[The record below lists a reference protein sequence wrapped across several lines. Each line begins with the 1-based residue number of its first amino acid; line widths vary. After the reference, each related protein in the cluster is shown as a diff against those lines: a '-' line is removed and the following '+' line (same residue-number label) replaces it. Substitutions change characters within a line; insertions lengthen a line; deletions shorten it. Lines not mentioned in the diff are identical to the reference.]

1 MLEKLLSPFTS
12 ILSRL
17 KYGQKFMLI
26 SVLFII
32 PIIVLLYEWNATQQT
47 QINFIRGEQAGVE
60 QISEIMPFMLQVQQ
74 QRGLINGYLNGNKEA
89 KSTIEAKLQ
98 EIAQLIE
105 HIEAKFR
112 KENLPQSYEKWASIH
127 REWIELRDSYE
138 SLKASDSFV
147 RHSKLVEQIE
157 ELIVNSADESELSL
171 DNEINSYYLM
181 RLVVQELPALIE
193 NSAFIRGTGNGILAS
208 RTLTDE
214 LKIQLLLREYESK
227 TALVSLNKSLSKI
240 AESQSNIN
248 VNLVEKGGQVAH
260 NIQNYLVLLEQEI
273 IHKQEMS
280 MNPDTFFTQGT
291 VAITTAD
298 EVFKL
303 AIMELDHILQERIDD
318 YTAERNVTLVIMVV
332 VLLLVVIF
340 YVAFFRSV
348 MDTVSILKQRAESM
362 AKGDFSQDIVLNTK
376 DELQLVGAAFNEMQ
390 RSMNRVLSLNQQI
403 SLTTFQSSQ
412 QLTGI
417 SDQSIQD
424 MKKVADSVQ
433 KVSDG
438 TASQKRTTVEASSAM
453 NEMAIGITRV
463 AEAASEVAS
472 VAIRASENAVIGNQ
486 QLIETM
492 DQMESIK
499 KTQADSAQIVAKLDE
514 HSVRISQIIKSI
526 MEIAKQTK
534 LLALNANIEAARAGE
549 HGRGFSVVAQE
560 IGELAEETSSS
571 GKSISDLLID
581 IRSLVGATV
590 SAMDS
595 IQIETNMG
603 MESIERTKETIDCI
617 LSEVKLVSEQ
627 IQDVSATTE
636 EMSAGMEEVA
646 ASIADVSDI
655 SHRTSN
661 EAELMATGTAEQLV
675 SAEKIQISAKELR
688 DMSQQLQNDLSKFVL
703 CNDVI
708 IPNLR

>member
-1 MLEKLLSPFTS
+1 MLDQLLSPFTA

-32 PIIVLLYEWNATQQT
+32 PIIVLLYAWNATQQI
-47 QINFIRGEQAGVE
+47 QIKFIKGEQAGVE

-89 KSTIEAKLQ
+89 KSAIEAKLQ
-98 EIAQLIE
+98 EISQYIE

-112 KENLPQSYEKWASIH
+112 KKNLPQSYEKWVSINK
-127 REWIELRDSYE
+127 EWIELRDSYE
-138 SLKASDSFV
+138 SLKASDSFI

-157 ELIVNSADESELSL
+157 ELIVSSADESELSL
-171 DNEINSYYLM
+171 DNEINSNYMM

-193 NSAFIRGTGNGILAS
+193 NSAFIRGCGNGVLAS

-214 LKIQLLLREYESK
+214 LKIQLLLKESESK
-227 TALVSLNKSLSKI
+227 TAFVNLNKSLSKI
-240 AESQSNIN
+240 AESHSNTN
-248 VNLVEKGGQVAH
+248 VNLVEKGGQAAQ
-260 NIQNYLVLLEQEI
+260 NIQNYLVLLDQEI
-273 IHKQEMS
+273 INKQEMN
-280 MNPDTFFTQGT
+280 MNPDTFFAQGT

-303 AIMELDHILQERIDD
+303 AITELDHIFQKRIDD
-318 YTAERNVTLVIMVV
+318 YTTERNVALLIMVV
-332 VLLLVVIF
+332 VFILVFIF
-340 YVAFFRSV
+340 YVAFYRSV
-348 MDTVSILKQRAESM
+348 MDTVSILKRRAESM
-362 AKGDFSQDIVLNTK
+362 ANGDFSQDIVLNTK

-390 RSMNRVLSLNQQI
+390 RSMNRVLSINQQI

-417 SDQSIQD
+417 SDQSIQS
-424 MKKVADSVQ
+424 MKRVADSVQ

-438 TASQKRTTVEASSAM
+438 TTSQKRTTVEAASAM

-472 VAIRASENAVIGNQ
+472 IAVRASENAVIGNQ
-486 QLIETM
+486 QLIETV

-499 KTQADSAQIVAKLDE
+499 KTQTDSAQIVTKLDE

-534 LLALNANIEAARAGE
+534 LLALNVNIEAARAGE

-560 IGELAEETSSS
+560 IGKLAEETSSS

-581 IRSLVGATV
+581 IRSLVGETV
-590 SAMDS
+590 SAMHS

-627 IQDVSATTE
+627 IQEVSATTE
-636 EMSAGMEEVA
+636 EMSSGMEEVA
-646 ASIADVSDI
+646 ASIADVSEI

-661 EAELMATGTAEQLV
+661 EAEIMATGTAEQLV
-675 SAEKIQISAKELR
+675 SAEKIQISAQELR

>member
-1 MLEKLLSPFTS
+1 MLDQLLSPFTS

-32 PIIVLLYEWNATQQT
+32 PIVVLLYNWNATQQT
-47 QINFIRGEQAGVE
+47 QIKFIEGEQAGVG

-89 KSTIEAKLQ
+89 KSAIEAKLQ

-105 HIEAKFR
+105 HIEAKFQ
-112 KENLPQSYEKWASIH
+112 KKNLPQSYEKWASIH
-127 REWIELRDSYE
+127 REWIQLRDSYE
-138 SLKASDSFV
+138 NLKASDSFD

-157 ELIVNSADESELSL
+157 ELIVSSADESELSL

-181 RLVVQELPALIE
+181 RLIVQELPALIE
-193 NSAFIRGTGNGILAS
+193 NSAFIRGSGNGILAS

-214 LKIQLLLREYESK
+214 LKIQLLLKEYESK
-227 TALVSLNKSLSKI
+227 TALVNLKKSLSKI

-248 VNLVEKGGQVAH
+248 VNLVEKGGQVAQ

-273 IHKQEMS
+273 IHKQEMN
-280 MNPDTFFTQGT
+280 MNPDTFFAQGT

-303 AIMELDHILQERIDD
+303 AIMELDHTLQKRIDD
-318 YTAERNVTLVIMVV
+318 YTAERNITLLIMVV

-417 SDQSIQD
+417 SDQSIQA

-438 TASQKRTTVEASSAM
+438 TASQKRTTVEAATAM

-486 QLIETM
+486 QLIETV

-499 KTQADSAQIVAKLDE
+499 RTQADSAQIVAKLDE

-526 MEIAKQTK
+526 LEIAKQTK

-571 GKSISDLLID
+571 GESISDLLID
-581 IRSLVGATV
+581 IRSLVGETV
-590 SAMDS
+590 SAMNS

-675 SAEKIQISAKELR
+675 SAEKIQISAEELR
-688 DMSQQLQNDLSKFVL
+688 DMSQQLQNQLSKFVL
-703 CNDVI
+703 RDDVKI
-708 IPNLR
+708 N

>member
-1 MLEKLLSPFTS
+1 
-12 ILSRL
+12 
-17 KYGQKFMLI
+17 
-26 SVLFII
+26 
-32 PIIVLLYEWNATQQT
+32 
-47 QINFIRGEQAGVE
+47 
-60 QISEIMPFMLQVQQ
+60 
-74 QRGLINGYLNGNKEA
+74 
-89 KSTIEAKLQ
+89 
-98 EIAQLIE
+98 
-105 HIEAKFR
+105 
-112 KENLPQSYEKWASIH
+112 
-127 REWIELRDSYE
+127 
-138 SLKASDSFV
+138 
-147 RHSKLVEQIE
+147 
-157 ELIVNSADESELSL
+157 
-171 DNEINSYYLM
+171 INSYYLM

-214 LKIQLLLREYESK
+214 LKIQLLLKEYESK

-240 AESQSNIN
+240 AESQSTIN
-248 VNLVEKGGQVAH
+248 VNLVEKGGQVAQ
-260 NIQNYLVLLEQEI
+260 NIQNYLILLEQEI

-303 AIMELDHILQERIDD
+303 ATMELNHILQKRIGD
-318 YTAERNVTLVIMVV
+318 YTAERNVTLLIMVV

-463 AEAASEVAS
+463 AEAASEVAA
-472 VAIRASENAVIGNQ
+472 VAIRASENAAIGNQ

-581 IRSLVGATV
+581 IRSLVGETV

-595 IQIETNMG
+595 IQTETNMG

-661 EAELMATGTAEQLV
+661 EAEIMAAGTAEQLV

-688 DMSQQLQNDLSKFVL
+688 DMSKRLQNDLSKFVL

-708 IPNLR
+708 IN

>member
-1 MLEKLLSPFTS
+1 MLDQLLSPFTS

-32 PIIVLLYEWNATQQT
+32 PIVVLLYNWNATQQT
-47 QINFIRGEQAGVE
+47 QIKFIKGEQAGVE

-74 QRGLINGYLNGNKEA
+74 QRGLINGYLNGNKES
-89 KSTIEAKLQ
+89 KSAIEAKLQ
-98 EIAQLIE
+98 EIAQLIG
-105 HIEAKFR
+105 HMEAKFQ
-112 KENLPQSYEKWASIH
+112 KKNLPQSYEKWASIH
-127 REWIELRDSYE
+127 REWIELRDSYK
-138 SLKASDSFV
+138 SLKAADSFV

-157 ELIVNSADESELSL
+157 ELIVSSADESELSL

-193 NSAFIRGTGNGILAS
+193 NSAFIRGSGNGILAS

-214 LKIQLLLREYESK
+214 LKIQLLLKEYESK
-227 TALVSLNKSLSKI
+227 TALVNLNKSLSKI
-240 AESQSNIN
+240 AESQSNNN
-248 VNLVEKGGQVAH
+248 VNLVEKGGQVAQ
-260 NIQNYLVLLEQEI
+260 NIQDYLVLLEQEI
-273 IHKQEMS
+273 IHKQEMN

-303 AIMELDHILQERIDD
+303 AIMELDHILQKRIDD
-318 YTAERNVTLVIMVV
+318 YTAERNITLLIMVV

-340 YVAFFRSV
+340 YVAFFKSV

-417 SDQSIQD
+417 SDQSIQA
-424 MKKVADSVQ
+424 MNKVADSVQ

-438 TASQKRTTVEASSAM
+438 TASQKKTTVEAASAM

-486 QLIETM
+486 QLIETV
-492 DQMESIK
+492 DQMVSIK
-499 KTQADSAQIVAKLDE
+499 KAQADSAQIVAKLDE
-514 HSVRISQIIKSI
+514 HSVRIGQIINSI
-526 MEIAKQTK
+526 MEIAGQTK

-560 IGELAEETSSS
+560 IGALAEETSSS

-581 IRSLVGATV
+581 IRSLVGETV

-595 IQIETNMG
+595 IQIETSMG
-603 MESIERTKETIDCI
+603 MESIARTKETIDGI

-627 IQDVSATTE
+627 IQEVSAITE

-646 ASIADVSDI
+646 ASITDVSDI
-655 SHRTSN
+655 SQRTSN
-661 EAELMATGTAEQLV
+661 EAEIMATGTAEQLV

-708 IPNLR
+708 IN

>member
-47 QINFIRGEQAGVE
+47 QIKFIKGEQAGVE

-98 EIAQLIE
+98 EIAQLNE

-112 KENLPQSYEKWASIH
+112 RKNLPQSYEKWASIN

-138 SLKASDSFV
+138 SLNASDSFV

-157 ELIVNSADESELSL
+157 ELIVSSADESELSL

-193 NSAFIRGTGNGILAS
+193 NSAFIRGRGNGILAS

-214 LKIQLLLREYESK
+214 LKIQLLLEDSRSK
-227 TALVSLNKSLSKI
+227 TALVNLNKSISKI
-240 AESQSNIN
+240 ADSQSNIN
-248 VNLVEKGGQVAH
+248 VDLVEKGGQVAQ
-260 NIQNYLVLLEQEI
+260 NIQNYLDLLDQEI
-273 IHKQEMS
+273 IHKQEMN
-280 MNPDTFFTQGT
+280 MNPDTFFAQGT

-298 EVFKL
+298 EAFKL
-303 AIMELDHILQERIDD
+303 AIMELDHILQKRIDD
-318 YTAERNVTLVIMVV
+318 YTAERNVTLLIMVV

-348 MDTVSILKQRAESM
+348 MDTVRILKQRAESM
-362 AKGDFSQDIVLNTK
+362 AKGDFSQEIVLNTK

-417 SDQSIQD
+417 SDQSIQA
-424 MKKVADSVQ
+424 MKEVADSVQ

-438 TASQKRTTVEASSAM
+438 TASQKRTTVEAATAM
-453 NEMAIGITRV
+453 NEMAIGIARV

-472 VAIRASENAVIGNQ
+472 VAIRANENAVIGNQ
-486 QLIETM
+486 QLIETVG
-492 DQMESIK
+492 QMESIK

-514 HSVRISQIIKSI
+514 HSVRIGQIIKSI
-526 MEIAKQTK
+526 MEIAGQTK

-560 IGELAEETSSS
+560 IGELAEQTSSS
-571 GKSISDLLID
+571 GKTISDLLID
-581 IRSLVGATV
+581 IRSLVGDTV
-590 SAMDS
+590 SAMDT

-646 ASIADVSDI
+646 ASIADVSNI

-661 EAELMATGTAEQLV
+661 EAEIMATGTAEQLV
-675 SAEKIQISAKELR
+675 SAEQIQISAKELR

-703 CNDVI
+703 CNNVI
-708 IPNLR
+708 IN